1 MPCDMSEYPANWP
14 DVRRAVLLR
23 AGGKSDDP
31 RVGAQCEWCGGGL
44 ILERLIHERN
54 RICAVF
60 VECAECSKK
69 LAELKSK
76 IEQAVM
82 ERGESAKIAGVMAT
96 YYKPSYETPDYQY
109 AAKSAMPEGY
119 DLAPYSTT
127 TTVVRWKKFVKILRL
142 RLQMGRRSLPV
153 LS

>member
-1 MPCDMSEYPANWP
+1 MNEIEF
-14 DVRRAVLLR
+14 
-23 AGGKSDDP
+23 
-31 RVGAQCEWCGGGL
+31 AQL
-44 ILERLIHERN
+44 
-54 RICAVF
+54 F